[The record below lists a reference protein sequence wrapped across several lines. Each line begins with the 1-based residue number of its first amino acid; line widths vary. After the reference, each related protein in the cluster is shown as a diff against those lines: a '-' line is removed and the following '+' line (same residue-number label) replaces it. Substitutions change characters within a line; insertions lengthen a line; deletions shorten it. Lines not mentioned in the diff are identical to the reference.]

1 MSLRTQPKDEDTG
14 GDSFAS
20 PCVTIVEVFWRVDQ
34 KLPKPQ
40 ALISRNPKRLK
51 IPNKTRN
58 PSSNRACFGHR
69 VLSFRSCFVL
79 RIGSISLPPPSTS
92 LETCFAAFARG
103 ISELLA
109 ALPGRRLRR
118 NSVADQLDDRLN
130 NQFDV
135 EQQRR
140 PLNIFLCQAN
150 FVRKQA
156 RYIISLRVRR
166 LTEN

>member
-1 MSLRTQPKDEDTG
+1 MTRLLALALLSLKFSG
-14 GDSFAS
+14 AS
-20 PCVTIVEVFWRVDQ
+20 IGSCRSRRHI
-34 KLPKPQ
+34 
-40 ALISRNPKRLK
+40 ISRNPKRLE

-58 PSSNRACFGHR
+58 PSSNRACFGHW
-69 VLSFRSCFVL
+69 VSFRSCFVL

-109 ALPGRRLRR
+109 ASPGRRLRR

-140 PLNIFLCQAN
+140 PLNIFVCQAN

-156 RYIISLRVRR
+156 RYIISLWVRR